1 MVIFLICVFH
11 LLCVD
16 FCDVLEGRLDMNE
29 FPVVSSLCLC
39 KYFWDYHGA
48 NIATRWKEMFDERL
62 FRGPKEQFWREIQ
75 KLIWVMLILGKPKF

>member
-29 FPVVSSLCLC
+29 FPVVSSLCLG
-39 KYFWDYHGA
+39 KYFWDYQLARKKCLMKGCFEVQR
-48 NIATRWKEMFDERL
+48 NNFGER
-62 FRGPKEQFWREIQ
+62 FRNRFG
-75 KLIWVMLILGKPKF
+75 